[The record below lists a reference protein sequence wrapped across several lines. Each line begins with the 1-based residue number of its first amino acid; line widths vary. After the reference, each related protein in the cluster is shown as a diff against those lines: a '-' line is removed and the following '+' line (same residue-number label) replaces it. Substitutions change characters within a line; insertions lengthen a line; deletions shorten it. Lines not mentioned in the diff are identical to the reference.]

1 MASSHSV
8 KECEDGVTITPELV
22 LKAYAYGVFPMAKS
36 RDDTDVF
43 WVQPKLRG
51 VIPLD
56 DFHVSR
62 SLKKTLRREV
72 FRVTV
77 DADFAGVLE
86 GCAESTEDRADTWI
100 NDHIMELFL
109 QLHDAGLAHSVETW
123 LEDRE
128 GQPFLAGGLY
138 GLAMG
143 GAFFGESMFSRA
155 TDASKVALAHL
166 GAILKKGGF
175 TLLDTQ
181 FITDHLKTF
190 GAIEI
195 PQKDYLAQLGAALAR
210 RGDFAGP
217 VSQLDLE
224 ALLLSQRSTQTS

>member
-1 MASSHSV
+1 M
-8 KECEDGVTITPELV
+8 TITPELV

-36 RDDTDVF
+36 RNDTDVF

-56 DFHVSR
+56 QFHVSR
-62 SLKKTLRREV
+62 SLRKTLRRGL

-77 DADFAGVLE
+77 DADFVGVLE

-100 NDHIMELFL
+100 NDHIMELFI
-109 QLHDAGLAHSVETW
+109 QLHDAGLAHSVEVW
-123 LEDRE
+123 RDDADGKPMLV
-128 GQPFLAGGLY
+128 GGLY

-143 GAFFGESMFSRA
+143 AAFFGESMFSRE
-155 TDASKVALAHL
+155 TDASKVALTHL
-166 GAILKKGGF
+166 AAILKKGGF

-195 PQKDYLAQLGAALAR
+195 PQKEYLAQLGTALAR
-210 RGDFAGP
+210 RGDFEGP
-217 VSQLDLE
+217 VSQPDLE
-224 ALLLSQRSTQTS
+224 ALLLSQRSTQRS

>member
-1 MASSHSV
+1 M
-8 KECEDGVTITPELV
+8 TITPELV

-36 RDDTDVF
+36 RNDTDVF

-56 DFHVSR
+56 QFHVSR
-62 SLKKTLRREV
+62 SLRKTLRRGV

-77 DADFAGVLE
+77 NADFAGVLA

-100 NDHIMELFL
+100 NDHIMELFN
-109 QLHDAGLAHSVETW
+109 QLHEAGLAHSIEVW
-123 LEDRE
+123 LDDEN
-128 GQPFLAGGLY
+128 GKPLLAGGLY

-143 GAFFGESMFSRA
+143 AAFFGESMFSRA
-155 TDASKVALAHL
+155 TDASKVALTHL
-166 GAILKKGGF
+166 AAILIKGGF

-195 PQKDYLAQLGAALAR
+195 PQKEYLAQLGAALAR
-210 RGDFAGP
+210 KGEFAGP
-217 VSQLDLE
+217 VSQSDLE
-224 ALLLSQRSTQTS
+224 ALLLSQRSTHKS

>member
-1 MASSHSV
+1 L
-8 KECEDGVTITPELV
+8 TITPELV

-36 RDDTDVF
+36 RNDTDVF

-56 DFHVSR
+56 RFHVSR
-62 SLKKTLRREV
+62 SLRKTLRRGV

-77 DADFAGVLE
+77 NADFRGVLE
-86 GCAESTEDRADTWI
+86 GCAESTPERTDTWI
-100 NDHIMELFL
+100 NDHIMELFTE
-109 QLHDAGLAHSVETW
+109 LHDAGLAHSIEVWRDGPDGE
-123 LEDRE
+123 
-128 GQPFLAGGLY
+128 PFLAGGLY

-143 GAFFGESMFSRA
+143 AAFFGESMFSRA
-155 TDASKVALAHL
+155 TDASKVALTHL
-166 GAILKKGGF
+166 AAILKKGDF

-190 GAIEI
+190 GAVEI

-210 RGDFAGP
+210 KGDFAGP
-217 VSQLDLE
+217 VSQPDLE
-224 ALLLSQRSTQTS
+224 ALLLSQRSTHTS

>member
-1 MASSHSV
+1 M
-8 KECEDGVTITPELV
+8 TITPELV

-36 RDDTDVF
+36 RNDTDVF

-51 VIPLD
+51 VIPLEQ
-56 DFHVSR
+56 FHVSR
-62 SLKKTLRREV
+62 SLRKTLRRGT

-77 DADFAGVLE
+77 NADFAGVLA
-86 GCAESTEDRADTWI
+86 GCAEYTEVRSDTWI
-100 NDHIMELFL
+100 NDHIMTLFT
-109 QLHDAGLAHSVETW
+109 QLHDAGLAHSVEVW
-123 LEDRE
+123 DEQDGAPR
-128 GQPFLAGGLY
+128 LAGGLY

-143 GAFFGESMFSRA
+143 AAFFGESMFSRRK
-155 TDASKVALAHL
+155 DASKVALTHL
-166 GAILKKGGF
+166 AGIMIKGGF

-195 PQKDYLAQLGAALAR
+195 PQKEYLAQLGAALAR
-210 RGDFAGP
+210 KGEFGDP
-217 VSQLDLE
+217 LSQPDLE

>member
-1 MASSHSV
+1 
-8 KECEDGVTITPELV
+8 VTITPELV

-36 RDDTDVF
+36 RNDSDVF

-56 DFHVSR
+56 QFHVSR
-62 SLKKTLRREV
+62 SLRKTLRREV

-77 DADFAGVLE
+77 NADFAGVLS
-86 GCAESTEDRADTWI
+86 GCAESTKDRADTWI
-100 NDHIMELFL
+100 NDHIMELFI
-109 QLHDAGLAHSVETW
+109 QLHEAGLAHSVEVW
-123 LEDRE
+123 DEEDGKPR
-128 GQPFLAGGLY
+128 LAGGLY

-143 GAFFGESMFSRA
+143 AAFFGESMFSRR
-155 TDASKVALAHL
+155 TDASKVALTHL
-166 GAILKKGGF
+166 AAILIKGDF

-210 RGDFAGP
+210 KGEFAGP
-217 VSQLDLE
+217 VSQPDLE
-224 ALLLSQRSTQTS
+224 VLLLSQRSTHTS

>member
-1 MASSHSV
+1 
-8 KECEDGVTITPELV
+8 VTITPELV

-36 RDDTDVF
+36 RNDTDVF

-56 DFHVSR
+56 QFHVSR
-62 SLKKTLRREV
+62 SLRKTLRRGT

-77 DADFAGVLE
+77 NTDFAGVLE
-86 GCAESTEDRADTWI
+86 GCAESTDVRADTWI
-100 NDHIMELFL
+100 NDHIMELFI
-109 QLHDAGLAHSVETW
+109 QLHEAGLAHSIEVW
-123 LEDRE
+123 RDDAD
-128 GQPFLAGGLY
+128 GKPFLAGGLY

-143 GAFFGESMFSRA
+143 AAFFGESMFSRA

-166 GAILKKGGF
+166 AAILIKGDF

-195 PQKDYLAQLGAALAR
+195 PQKEYLAQLGAALAR
-210 RGDFAGP
+210 KGEFNGP
-217 VSQLDLE
+217 VSQSDLE
-224 ALLLSQRSTQTS
+224 ALLLSQRSTHKS